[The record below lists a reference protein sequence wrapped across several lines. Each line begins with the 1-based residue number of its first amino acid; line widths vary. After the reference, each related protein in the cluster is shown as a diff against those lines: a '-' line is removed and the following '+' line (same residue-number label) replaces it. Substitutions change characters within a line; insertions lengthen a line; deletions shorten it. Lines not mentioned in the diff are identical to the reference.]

1 MLARHLSALAFST
14 QWGRQMRLIMG
25 PRQVG
30 KTTIAKHQLSVTHSD
45 SLYFLWDRREVRK
58 RYKENELFFTEEAL
72 KVRGTPWICF
82 DEIHKMTGWKNIL
95 KAIYDETGD
104 RFHFIV
110 TGSAKLSTLRRS
122 GDSLAG
128 RYSAFHLFPLTLAE
142 AANSV
147 RAIEVPTSAS
157 TFLQQR
163 AESAPASQESL
174 AHLLQYGGF
183 PEPYVRASRAFHT
196 KWARDYADAVIREDI
211 GLLTRIVDREHLV
224 DLYELLPGTI
234 GSPVSVASLS
244 NHLQISPVSARNYL
258 QRMQDFYL
266 IFPVRPYTKNIKR
279 SLLKAAKY
287 YLFDWTRIENA
298 GARFENYV
306 ACELLTHLHWW
317 SDFSGERLELRYVRT
332 KEKRETDFLIVRN
345 NKPFLLV
352 EAKLADTPI
361 EQHHLETMTALG
373 ATPFVQ
379 VCQVPGVLTLQKRD
393 AYRMSATRLFGTKG

>member
-1 MLARHLSALAFST
+1 
-14 QWGRQMRLIMG
+14 MRLITG

-30 KTTIAKHQLSVTHSD
+30 KSTLAKHQLSKTHSG
-45 SLYFLWDRREVRK
+45 SLYYLWDSREVRK
-58 RYKENELFFTEEAL
+58 RHKENELFFTAEAL
-72 KVRGTPWICF
+72 TVKTDPWVCF
-82 DEIHKMTGWKNIL
+82 DEIHKMPGWKNIL
-95 KAIYDETGD
+95 KAIYDQTAD

-110 TGSAKLSTLRRS
+110 TGSAKLSTVRRS

-142 AANSV
+142 VTNAARDAEAPSN
-147 RAIEVPTSAS
+147 AHA
-157 TFLQQR
+157 FLQR
-163 AESAPASQESL
+163 RTDSAAVSQESL
-174 AHLLQYGGF
+174 DHLLRYGGF
-183 PEPYVRASRAFHT
+183 PEPFVRAARAFHT

-234 GSPVSVASLS
+234 GSPASVASLS
-244 NHLQISPVSARNYL
+244 GHLQVSPVSVKNYL

-287 YLFDWTRIENA
+287 YLYDWTRIEDA

-306 ACELLTHLHWW
+306 ACELSTRLHWW
-317 SDFSGERLELRYVRT
+317 SDASGERFDLRYVRT
-332 KEKRETDFLIVRN
+332 KEKKETDFLIVRN

-352 EAKLADTPI
+352 EAKLTDTSI
-361 EQHHLETMTALG
+361 ERHHLQTMAALG
-373 ATPFVQ
+373 GTPFVQ
-379 VCQVPGVLTLQKRD
+379 VCHSSGILSLEKRD
-393 AYRMSATRLFGTKG
+393 AYRMSATRLFGTTP